1 MESFRAIGERLKLHR
16 QQMKMT
22 ADEVAEA
29 IGVSRALLHRYEAGN
44 IVKLETLERLARVYG
59 MSPSTLLGLGA
70 EYLTDGFRFFER
82 VASLEEK
89 ADRVSVVF
97 GPLIYVLS
105 SAGYDRS
112 LARSL
117 HDPQDLDPLTPAEGK
132 RLLQVLERRKAIFR
146 FRQPAMV
153 NIVPLSSIERYLANG
168 LAVTADKPY
177 AERAELRREAAREI
191 GHMADLIA
199 SPPMHVQIGLTTQ
212 PLPTSGYQIIH
223 AEGRRY
229 LVNSPF
235 RIGQPTNLRYGVGT
249 ITEDPEAL
257 AKHDHLTGTL
267 WQSALKGAQAMHE
280 LHRLIKK
287 YSD

>member
-1 MESFRAIGERLKLHR
+1 MESFRAIGERLKAYR
-16 QQMKMT
+16 QQLNMS

-44 IVKLETLERLARVYG
+44 IVKLDTLEKFARVYG
-59 MSPSTLLGLGA
+59 MSPSTLLGLGT

-82 VASLEEK
+82 VANLEEH
-89 ADRVSVVF
+89 AERVSVVF

-105 SAGYDRS
+105 SPGYDKS

-117 HDPQDLDPLTPAEGK
+117 HDPQDIDPLTPAEGK

-153 NIVPLSSIERYLANG
+153 NIVPLGSIERYLANG

-177 AERAELRREAAREI
+177 TERAALRREAAREI
-191 GHMADLIA
+191 SHMAELIA
-199 SPPMHVQIGLTTQ
+199 SPPMHVQIGLTTR
-212 PLPTSGYQIIH
+212 PLPTAGYQIIH
-223 AEGRRY
+223 TKGRRY

-235 RIGQPTNLRYGVGT
+235 RIGQPTNFRYGVGT

-257 AKHDHLTGTL
+257 DKHDRLTNAL
-267 WQSALKGAQAMHE
+267 WETSLKGSEATNE
-280 LHRLIKK
+280 LQRMIRR

>member
-1 MESFRAIGERLKLHR
+1 MESFRAIGERLKAYRHQLN
-16 QQMKMT
+16 MT

-29 IGVSRALLHRYEAGN
+29 IGVSRALLHRYESGN
-44 IVKLETLERLARVYG
+44 IVKLETLEKFARVYG
-59 MSPSTLLGLGA
+59 MSPSTLLGLGT

-82 VASLEEK
+82 VANLEEQ

-105 SAGYDRS
+105 SPGYDRS
-112 LARSL
+112 LGRSL
-117 HDPQDLDPLTPAEGK
+117 HDPQDIDPLSPAEGK

-146 FRQPAMV
+146 FRQPSMV
-153 NIVPLSSIERYLANG
+153 NIVPLGSIERYLANG

-177 AERAELRREAAREI
+177 SERAELRREAAREI
-191 GHMADLIA
+191 GHMAEMIA
-199 SPPMHVQIGLTTQ
+199 HPPLHVQIGLTPR
-212 PLPTSGYQIIH
+212 PLPTAGYQIIH
-223 AEGRRY
+223 AKGRRY

-257 AKHDHLTGTL
+257 EKHDHLTSTL
-267 WQSALKGAQAMHE
+267 WESALKGSEAVHE
-280 LHRLIKK
+280 LERLIRR
-287 YSD
+287 YAD